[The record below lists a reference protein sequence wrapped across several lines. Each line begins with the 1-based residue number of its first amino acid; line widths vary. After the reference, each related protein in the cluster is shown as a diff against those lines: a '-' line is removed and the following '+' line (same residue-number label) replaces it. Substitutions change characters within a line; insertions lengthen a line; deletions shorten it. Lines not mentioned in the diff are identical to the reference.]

1 MGLFDF
7 LNPEKAAKKRAMK
20 NLAPAFEAVG
30 RIAFPGGQRQ
40 MSEEGREL
48 FQVLG
53 GKLTEEEA
61 LQLVLKLKALAVV
74 SGDSSEEK
82 LTRSMMF
89 THGAKLDAEDR
100 KKVYTF
106 LSGLSRTSP

>member
-7 LNPEKAAKKRAMK
+7 LNPEKAAKKRAMR
-20 NLAPAFEAVG
+20 NLAPALEAVG

-40 MSEEGREL
+40 MNKEGRQL
-48 FQVLG
+48 FQVLE

-89 THGAKLDAEDR
+89 SHGAKLDADDR
-100 KKVYTF
+100 KRVYTF
-106 LSGLSRTSP
+106 ISGLNGTSP